1 MANEFVTLTPY
12 DEQLEKLRQR
22 QRMADLLQQQAMQP
36 LESQTAP
43 GGYVVP
49 TSPLLGLAKM
59 LQAYSAGRAQRGIDT
74 ELSDIRNKAAYDQR
88 QKEAEIESAGKAIQG
103 RMFGERDTGPE
114 KKPEMDYDHQ
124 LGGTP
129 MPSTL
134 KVSPTA
140 TMAPR
145 TVEEAGQLANRKT
158 LEANTLEE
166 ITPTSQYRYDPQGA
180 LQVAMTPAGSAA
192 MQKNAVMASMLA
204 NMVKP
209 KEPEEFGTTPVLNAE
224 GEYML
229 PSKSGRLVRTGVKGA
244 TKEPTGSSL
253 SKLIAERDA
262 LPANSPS
269 RAIYDAAI
277 RKETE
282 RSPGVTVNYG
292 TTAQTGVD
300 AQGNPVF
307 FQTSPQGGAP
317 SIVQGVRPRTEAM
330 GAAESNAATFA
341 DRMTNANP
349 IFDQLPPPSIG
360 AQTVSGIPLVGNTLI
375 NARNRQFQQAEQ
387 DFISAVLRKESGAAI
402 SDAEYDR
409 ERKKYIPVAN
419 DDPQTLEM
427 KRKSR
432 EAALAGMRRS
442 AGPSYKPLSSM
453 PAPTANDLFSQ
464 ADAIV
469 GRGR

>member
-12 DEQLEKLRQR
+12 DDQLEKLRQR

-103 RMFGERDTGPE
+103 RMFGERDEYTKEGKPVVSGPTVS
-114 KKPEMDYDHQ
+114 
-124 LGGTP
+124 TP
-129 MPSTL
+129 AAPPS
-134 KVSPTA
+134 S
-140 TMAPR
+140 
-145 TVEEAGQLANRKT
+145 GDQ
-158 LEANTLEE
+158 LEE
-166 ITPTSQYRYDPQGA
+166 ITPTGQYKYDPQGA
-180 LQVAMTPAGSAA
+180 LQMAMTPAGSAA

-244 TKEPTGSSL
+244 TKEPTGTNL
-253 SKLIAERDA
+253 AKLIAERDD

-277 RKETE
+277 KKETE

-292 TTAQTGVD
+292 TPVAGVD
-300 AQGNPVF
+300 EKGNPVF
-307 FQTSPQGGAP
+307 FQPSKEGGKP
-317 SIVQGVRPRTEAM
+317 SIVPGVAPKPEAM

-349 IFDQLPPPSIG
+349 IFDQMPPPSVG
-360 AQTVSGIPLVGNTLI
+360 AQAVSGIPLVGNKLI
-375 NARNRQFQQAEQ
+375 DARNRQFQQAER

-402 SDAEYDR
+402 SNAEYEN
-409 ERKKYIPVAN
+409 ERKKYIPVAG
-419 DDPQTLEM
+419 DDAKTLEM

-442 AGPSYKPLSSM
+442 AGPSYKPSSSM
-453 PAPTANDLFSQ
+453 PAPTANDVFSQ

>member
-1 MANEFVTLTPY
+1 MAVINPTVDLNPY
-12 DEQLEKLRQR
+12 TTQLAEIERRK
-22 QRMADLLQQQAMQP
+22 RMAALLQQQGMEP
-36 LESQTAP
+36 LESQTV
-43 GGYVVP
+43 GGRVIP
-49 TSPLLGLAKM
+49 ISPWQVLAKA
-59 LQAYSAGRAQRGIDT
+59 LQTGMGAYQAGKAGKAES
-74 ELSDIRNKAAYDQR
+74 ELQDRMAYDQR
-88 QKEAEIESAGKAIQG
+88 SQEAEESAAAKGIAG
-103 RMFGERDTGPE
+103 RMFGQRDEYTREGKPVVSGPTVSE
-114 KKPEMDYDHQ
+114 AAPLSSGDQ
-124 LGGTP
+124 L
-129 MPSTL
+129 
-134 KVSPTA
+134 
-140 TMAPR
+140 
-145 TVEEAGQLANRKT
+145 Q
-158 LEANTLEE
+158 E
-166 ITPTSQYRYDPQGA
+166 ITPTGQYKYDPQGA
-180 LQVAMTPAGSAA
+180 LQMAMTPSGMQA
-192 MQKNAVMASMLA
+192 MQKNTVMASMLA
-204 NMVKP
+204 NMAKP

-229 PSKSGRLVRTGVKGA
+229 PSKSGRLVATGIKGA
-244 TKEPTGSSL
+244 TKEPTGTNL
-253 SKLIAERDA
+253 ARLIAERDA

-277 RKETE
+277 KKETE

-317 SIVQGVRPRTEAM
+317 SIVPGVKPKPEAM

-349 IFDQLPPPSIG
+349 IFDKLSPPSVE
-360 AQTVSGIPLVGNTLI
+360 AQAVSGIPLVGNTLI
-375 NARNRQFQQAEQ
+375 DARNRQFQQAER

-402 SDAEYDR
+402 SNTEYES
-409 ERKKYIPVAN
+409 ERKKYIPVSG
-419 DDPQTLEM
+419 DDAQTLEL

-442 AGPSYKPLSSM
+442 AGPSYKSS
-453 PAPTANDLFSQ
+453 PTMSPTSTNDVFSQ